1 VRPIAQ
7 KLAIALLAAVA
18 LSGAVLALPA
28 GAQIAYT
35 PCKEDNN
42 FACAHLNVALDPT
55 GATPGTLTLALQRHR
70 ATIESTGAPVIAL
83 AGGPGQEALPLAS
96 SFVALL
102 GPILATRDLIV
113 FDQRGTGE
121 SQRLQCPPPKP
132 PKPPRPPKGSKGS
145 RPSSHLAPIL
155 HKPGEAIV
163 RCADEIG
170 PARAFY
176 TTPDSV
182 ADIEAIRRA
191 GGYEKL
197 VLYGTSYGTKVAE
210 QYAQDHPEHVEALVL
225 DSVVP
230 PNGPD
235 PFDRPTFAAVPRVL
249 RQLCAYRECAH
260 ITPEPVADL
269 ARLVRRLGNGPVVG
283 RTIDGR
289 GHSHPVRISAGDLV
303 GILLEGDFNALLRA
317 EFVPAVRAAAQ
328 GDPAALARLLER
340 AEGPEEEGSSD
351 IDYPL
356 YLATSCE
363 EQAFPWSR
371 SATPTARLAQALAQ
385 LNALPASAFA
395 PFTQRSALAFS
406 DVRTCSFWPF
416 ATPAPPTDDAPLPN
430 VPTLIVSGAADLRT
444 PTSGAQEVAAQ
455 IPDAHLL
462 AVPYGGHS
470 AIDNEPTAC
479 GRDALRALFANAPIE
494 PCKAMAPPAII
505 KLPPL
510 PPRSLAQVPPS
521 RGYGGRPGRTL
532 HAVALTIGDFGRD
545 LLWRVLEQLRS
556 LILLTQRSPSLRGG
570 GLRGGSY
577 QVSSSAIVFHD
588 YSYVPGVTLSGR
600 VTAKRIDLR
609 VGGAAAARG
618 VLRSGPHRSLIGT
631 LGGRRVRLARRPSAT
646 AAIVGS
652 DAGSGLYFVRNRAAA
667 RAGARRLAAILAW
680 LPDI

>member
-1 VRPIAQ
+1 VRPTAG
-7 KLAIALLAAVA
+7 KLAVALLAAFA
-18 LSGAVLALPA
+18 LSGALAISA

-35 PCKEDNN
+35 PCREDNN
-42 FACAHLNVALDPT
+42 FACARLNVPLDPT
-55 GATPGTLTLALQRHR
+55 GATSGTLTLALRRHR
-70 ATIESTGAPVIAL
+70 ATVESSGSAVIAL
-83 AGGPGQEALPLAS
+83 AGGPGQEAIPLAS
-96 SFVALL
+96 SFATLL
-102 GPILATRDLIV
+102 GTILATRDLIV

-121 SQRLQCPPPKP
+121 SQQLKCPPPKP
-132 PKPPRPPKGSKGS
+132 SKLS
-145 RPSSHLAPIL
+145 KHPALIL

-269 ARLVRRLGNGPVVG
+269 ARLVRHLGRGPVVG
-283 RTIDGR
+283 RVVDGH
-289 GHSHPVRISAGDLV
+289 GHAHPVRVSANDLV

-317 EFVPAVRAAAQ
+317 EFVPAARAAAQ

-340 AEGPEEEGSSD
+340 AEGPEEEGSAD
-351 IDYPL
+351 VDLPL

-371 SATPTARLAQALAQ
+371 GASPAARLAQAQAQ

-395 PFTQRSALAFS
+395 PFTQRSALALS
-406 DVRTCSFWPF
+406 DLKTCSFWPF
-416 ATPAPPTDDAPLPN
+416 ATPAPPVDDAPLPN

-462 AVPYGGHS
+462 VVPYGGHS
-470 AIDNEPTAC
+470 AIENEPSAC
-479 GRDALRALFANAPIE
+479 GRDALQAMFAEKPIK
-494 PCKAMAPPAII
+494 PCRTMPPPPII

-510 PPRSLAQVPPS
+510 PPRRLAQVPPR

-532 HAVALTIGDFGRD
+532 NAVALTLDDFAHD
-545 LLWRVLEQLRS
+545 LLWRVLDELRS
-556 LILLTQRSPSLRGG
+556 LSLLTQRSPSLRGG
-570 GLRGGSY
+570 GLRAGFYAVTGG
-577 QVSSSAIVFHD
+577 AIVFHD
-588 YSYVPGVTLSGR
+588 YTFVPGVTLSGR
-600 VTAKRIDLR
+600 VTAKKIVLRI
-609 VGGAAAARG
+609 GGPAAARG
-618 VLRSGPHRSLIGT
+618 VLRLGPHRSLVGT
-631 LGGRRVRLARRPSAT
+631 LGGQRVRLARKPSAS
-646 AAIVGS
+646 AAIVGA
-652 DAGSGLYFVRNRAAA
+652 DAGSGLYFIRNRAAA
-667 RAGARRLAAILAW
+667 GAADRRLAGILAW
-680 LPDI
+680 LPGL